1 MGSRGSLLCA
11 NLHFSGKHVVR
22 RNPKGHLAEFDCSS
36 GSRPDQSHVT
46 DKISAIKRKGK
57 APKFSKQKGADSSSA
72 NNDDGPSSSK
82 KRHDRKKAKKA
93 QGNSHHQSH
102 VASMAMVV
110 DQSAKVQPL
119 ATVSRPMIA
128 LQPVRAGP
136 STMTIALFRP
146 QGITYESKS
155 LKQSAQAYTGQT
167 GQPGLS
173 TLMETQVLIS

>member
-1 MGSRGSLLCA
+1 M
-11 NLHFSGKHVVR
+11 
-22 RNPKGHLAEFDCSS
+22 AEFDHS
-36 GSRPDQSHVT
+36 GGSCPDQSHVA
-46 DKISAIKRKGK
+46 DKISAIK
-57 APKFSKQKGADSSSA
+57 QKA

-82 KRHDRKKAKKA
+82 KRRDRKEAKKA

-102 VASMAMVV
+102 IASMAMVV
-110 DQSAKVQPL
+110 DQSANVQLP

-128 LQPVRAGP
+128 LQPSWAGP
-136 STMTIALFRP
+136 STTTVASLRP

-173 TLMETQVLIS
+173 TLTETWVLIS